1 MNEEAPASNCGKES
15 TVRRRDSA
23 SFWLLSLATV
33 TVLAATFVN
42 ESTDWTSALVVVAV
56 ATLCLLSW
64 PSCPWRQRS
73 LDARRTDPQSGERAG
88 DRGRPPSLPARR
100 HALQAPR
107 KPAAAK
113 PELRQDSKVPV
124 RAPTFTSEGFGE
136 QVDELLTL
144 ITPTAESERLAQQL
158 AHCAKAA
165 IQQVFPEVDV
175 VGFASGDV
183 ARGTAF
189 GVAVPELEIVA
200 SASPHILV
208 THLQGRLSKGGLSMA
223 KLDTRKLQKSA
234 IRVCTDYLVSEGGF
248 KFRRSAFRGQEPK
261 VTLMAPSSVQASGKR
276 IAVDFSVNSMTPLY
290 NAALM
295 NECGRIDMRAKSLI
309 LLVRRWAKDRGV
321 CHAAKGHLAPYAWTL
336 LAIYFLQVGVEGLP
350 ILPSLQGFKMASGLA
365 VRRGGDVD
373 SKKNR
378 DKSGSSR
385 EAPVASAKVLVS
397 DLFVQFV
404 RFYAQEIDWHK
415 EAVSVRLGRRASANL
430 HLMLHIIVHE
440 DQSTEVG
447 PSIEDPFEPAR
458 NLGMSTTSVGMARLR
473 EEFARAWALTGRSTS
488 LSELLEPWAPSERA
502 RGCSSDEGGDREE
515 EDGAIPGLEDLPLSS
530 APPPSEAEPLRP

>member
-1 MNEEAPASNCGKES
+1 MP
-15 TVRRRDSA
+15 
-23 SFWLLSLATV
+23 
-33 TVLAATFVN
+33 
-42 ESTDWTSALVVVAV
+42 
-56 ATLCLLSW
+56 
-64 PSCPWRQRS
+64 
-73 LDARRTDPQSGERAG
+73 
-88 DRGRPPSLPARR
+88 
-100 HALQAPR
+100 
-107 KPAAAK
+107 K

-124 RAPTFTSEGFGE
+124 RAPTFSTECFAE
-136 QVDELLTL
+136 QVSELLIL

-158 AHCAKAA
+158 AQTARSA
-165 IQQVFPEVDV
+165 IQQVFPEVEV

-208 THLQGRLSKGGLSMA
+208 QHLQGRLSKGGLSMA
-223 KLDTRKLQKSA
+223 KVDTRKLQKSA

-261 VTLMAPSSVQASGKR
+261 VTLMAPPSASGKR

-290 NAALM
+290 NAALIT
-295 NECGRIDMRAKSLI
+295 ECGRIDSRAKSLI
-309 LLVRRWAKDRGV
+309 LFVRRWAKDRGV

-336 LAIYFLQVGVEGLP
+336 LAIYFLQVGVEGVPLLP
-350 ILPSLQGFKMASGLA
+350 PLRGFKMASGLA
-365 VRRGGDVD
+365 VRRGGESD
-373 SKKNR
+373 SKR
-378 DKSGSSR
+378 SGDKGGAAL
-385 EAPVASAKVLVS
+385 EASTVVKAPVS
-397 DLFVQFV
+397 DLFIQFV
-404 RFYAQEIDWHK
+404 NFYAQEIDWHK

-473 EEFARAWALTGRSTS
+473 EEFARARALTSHNVL
-488 LSELLEPWAPSERA
+488 LSELLEPWAPSERV
-502 RGCSSDEGGDREE
+502 RGSSDEGGDREE
-515 EDGAIPGLEDLPLSS
+515 DDSGPLGPDELVSATLRLPTCATQPRPRSTAIGHASDTTGVLGLCSVHS
-530 APPPSEAEPLRP
+530 FQ